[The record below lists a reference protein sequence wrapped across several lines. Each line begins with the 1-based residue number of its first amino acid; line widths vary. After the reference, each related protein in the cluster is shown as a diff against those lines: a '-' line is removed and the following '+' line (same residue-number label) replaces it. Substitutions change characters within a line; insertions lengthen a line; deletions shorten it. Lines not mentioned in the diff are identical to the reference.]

1 MTSDI
6 AAFHELITSSAEK
19 PPDRIY
25 MSAARM
31 TSSCLLAAN
40 FAASTRVSRAATT
53 SFGSVPSTT
62 QMHLSPAARPA
73 SREGEQDLVA
83 LELVGVE
90 AADVIAQRCFD
101 AGDAQIEG
109 IRYGT
114 NPDRQKLLEEAS
126 LVASGGTRP
135 VTA

>member
-1 MTSDI
+1 
-6 AAFHELITSSAEK
+6 
-19 PPDRIY
+19 
-25 MSAARM
+25 
-31 TSSCLLAAN
+31 
-40 FAASTRVSRAATT
+40 
-53 SFGSVPSTT
+53 
-62 QMHLSPAARPA
+62 MHLSPAARPA

-126 LVASGGTRP
+126 LVASGGQDPSPPDELRP
-135 VTA
+135 PFQPADATVTDFGTSLTTPSDHPHRPKNSCR